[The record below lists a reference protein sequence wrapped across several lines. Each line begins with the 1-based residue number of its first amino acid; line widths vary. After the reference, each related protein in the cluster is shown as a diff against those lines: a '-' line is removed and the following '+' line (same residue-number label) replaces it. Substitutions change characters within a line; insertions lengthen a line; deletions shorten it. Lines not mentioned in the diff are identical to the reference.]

1 MSNPK
6 IFVKIVQESFK
17 MNLICT
23 LQLGLIPNVA
33 QANIFFL
40 KGKKNILLHFS
51 EEVYDWKTK

>member
-1 MSNPK
+1 MSSPK

-33 QANIFFL
+33 QAIFFFFERE
-40 KGKKNILLHFS
+40 KNILLHFY